1 MQIPLA
7 EESDPTDCDV
17 QLLNSSIIPPN
28 FDLLPQ
34 PVYPF
39 EGDMLS

>member
-17 QLLNSSIIPPN
+17 RLLNSSTSPLK
-28 FDLLPQ
+28 FDLLPKSVH
-34 PVYPF
+34 PS

>member
-17 QLLNSSIIPPN
+17 QLLKSSIN
-28 FDLLPQ
+28 LPDFGSL
-34 PVYPF
+34 PRSIHPS
-39 EGDMLS
+39 ESDMMR